1 MILYKKK
8 KKHRHKQSPEK
19 YPLANSLMQIKKEVA
34 DPKLV
39 LRVLPI
45 GQVLWL
51 IPRLHADT

>member
-8 KKHRHKQSPEK
+8 NIGTISRKITIGQFINVDQKK
-19 YPLANSLMQIKKEVA
+19 VA

-39 LRVLPI
+39 LRVLLI
-45 GQVLWL
+45 GQVLRL